1 VYVWGGA
8 ARMVDVFDYNVLR
21 YGMKEAKFLQLAGKI
36 GCSLLNIRRE
46 IGS

>member
-1 VYVWGGA
+1 VWGGA

-36 GCSLLNIRRE
+36 GFVVRNNVFI
-46 IGS
+46 